1 MRSYLLASAIAALVL
16 ASPVPQTLDFDLIDT
31 VDTPASV
38 TVPFDITSQNVTYD
52 AAAAASAVKSS
63 VVAGD
68 DSIDLSDSTSD
79 VNSTA
84 TIAKR
89 DTCATQAAGSGP
101 VPSPDT
107 ASAFL
112 AYSAFASAATS
123 APTPSGYTQA
133 FSNLNA
139 SNSA

>member
-1 MRSYLLASAIAALVL
+1 MLVTAAAALAF
-16 ASPVPQTLDFDLIDT
+16 ASPVPQSLDFDLIDT
-31 VDTPASV
+31 VDTPANV
-38 TVPFDITSQNVTYD
+38 TIPTDITAQNVTYD
-52 AAAAASAVKSS
+52 ATAAASAVVSS
-63 VVAGD
+63 VVIGD
-68 DSIDLSDSTSD
+68 NSVDLSDSTSA
-79 VNSTA
+79 VANSTA
-84 TIAKR
+84 TLVKR
-89 DTCATQAAGSGP
+89 GTCATQAAGSGP

-139 SNSA
+139 SNNA